1 MKLSYHRD
9 TDSLYINLVDRP
21 GADTMEV
28 APGIVVDVDAS
39 GDAVGIDLDHASRF
53 VDEDALRRRVVPIE
67 TQPN

>member
-21 GADTMEV
+21 GADTIEV
-28 APGIVVDVDAS
+28 APGIIVDVDAS
-39 GDAVGIDLDHASRF
+39 GEVVGIDLDHASRF
-53 VDEDALRRRVVPIE
+53 VGEEELRRQVVRIE